1 MPKVVKI
8 MHTSDLHLGITF
20 NVLGKQSKLHRRDCE
35 AVFSNIVDLCIKEK
49 VAAFLIAGDL
59 FDMPQPPK
67 TLVKFVASELEKLK
81 GEGIN
86 VFISCGN
93 HDPYKKGSLWFDCK
107 FPSNVVIFDCNDL
120 EAKETGDL
128 IVYGI
133 AYTNDTKEPLKGFK
147 AENSEK
153 FKIGLVHGST
163 TELNWE
169 GDNEGGYR
177 KISKA
182 DIDNS
187 NLDYIALGHFHD
199 VLQIKSK
206 VPCFYSGCPEPL
218 SFKND
223 GGSSALLVSFSDG
236 KVNVKPMKTNLRTF
250 STVEVDCTNFETD
263 NDIRKILD
271 KHKDDNKAL
280 RLVLKGSPSLDIN
293 LDTEFLLK
301 EFEPKYFFLKIVDD
315 IHLPENLS
323 EDETIRGH
331 FIKLVRED
339 LKREKDPEKKK
350 RLESALRLGVGF
362 LDKKI

>member
-1 MPKVVKI
+1 
-8 MHTSDLHLGITF
+8 
-20 NVLGKQSKLHRRDCE
+20 
-35 AVFSNIVDLCIKEK
+35 
-49 VAAFLIAGDL
+49 
-59 FDMPQPPK
+59 
-67 TLVKFVASELEKLK
+67 
-81 GEGIN
+81 
-86 VFISCGN
+86 
-93 HDPYKKGSLWFDCK
+93 
-107 FPSNVVIFDCNDL
+107 
-120 EAKETGDL
+120 
-128 IVYGI
+128 
-133 AYTNDTKEPLKGFK
+133 
-147 AENSEK
+147 
-153 FKIGLVHGST
+153 
-163 TELNWE
+163 
-169 GDNEGGYR
+169 
-177 KISKA
+177 
-182 DIDNS
+182 
-187 NLDYIALGHFHD
+187 
-199 VLQIKSK
+199 
-206 VPCFYSGCPEPL
+206 
-218 SFKND
+218 
-223 GGSSALLVSFSDG
+223 
-236 KVNVKPMKTNLRTF
+236 MKTNLRTF